1 MNSDSGSGFYFQNVM
16 RNHQFFIQNEF
27 LRENMSRP
35 TNDISV
41 FDSFTEEELF
51 CANFNNIPSNNSS
64 SGLSDNSNHNLYYQA
79 QDNPNCNTNIEE
91 NKINTNTNIN
101 NNNVPQESKSCDE
114 NKEIEVKKEK
124 PNKSKKPFNTHKKK
138 HKGRTSNDLKKDP
151 NYKHNPKHP
160 NDALDNIKSKAV
172 RDAYREVGE
181 IISNECS
188 KLGKKYKIT
197 KLNKTDKISSNKL
210 LLNLCEKKMSE
221 ILINSFPRN
230 LSKSDNFVKKYRNK
244 MVYNKLIEDGK
255 LAESPLLSG
264 ILNKTFGE
272 ILFRFTNDDNFVKK
286 IDPNYNFPTLSD
298 LFDKETYT
306 EEKIESLK
314 KSLNDLL
321 KKFAI

>member
-51 CANFNNIPSNNSS
+51 CANFNNIPSNNGS
-64 SGLSDNSNHNLYYQA
+64 SGLSDSSNHNLYYQA

-91 NKINTNTNIN
+91 NKINTNTNI
-101 NNNVPQESKSCDE
+101 
-114 NKEIEVKKEK
+114 
-124 PNKSKKPFNTHKKK
+124 

-172 RDAYREVGE
+172 RDAYREIGE
-181 IISNECS
+181 VISNECS
-188 KLGKKYKIT
+188 KLGKEYKIT
-197 KLNKTDKISSNKL
+197 KLNKTDKISSNQL

-255 LAESPLLSG
+255 LAESPLLSR

>member
-79 QDNPNCNTNIEE
+79 QDNSNCNTNIEE

-101 NNNVPQESKSCDE
+101 NNNVPQESKSSDE

-181 IISNECS
+181 VISNECS

-244 MVYNKLIEDGK
+244 MVYDKLIEDGK
-255 LAESPLLSG
+255 LAESLLLSRT
-264 ILNKTFGE
+264 LNMTFGE

>member
-1 MNSDSGSGFYFQNVM
+1 
-16 RNHQFFIQNEF
+16 
-27 LRENMSRP
+27 
-35 TNDISV
+35 
-41 FDSFTEEELF
+41 
-51 CANFNNIPSNNSS
+51 
-64 SGLSDNSNHNLYYQA
+64 
-79 QDNPNCNTNIEE
+79 
-91 NKINTNTNIN
+91 
-101 NNNVPQESKSCDE
+101 
-114 NKEIEVKKEK
+114 
-124 PNKSKKPFNTHKKK
+124 
-138 HKGRTSNDLKKDP
+138 
-151 NYKHNPKHP
+151 
-160 NDALDNIKSKAV
+160 LDNIKAKAIRASFSKTSQLIV
-172 RDAYREVGE
+172 
-181 IISNECS
+181 NECS
-188 KLGKKYKIT
+188 RLGEKYNIK
-197 KLNKTDKISSNKL
+197 KLNKTDKISSNQL

-255 LAESPLLSG
+255 LAESPLLSR